1 MKINKKIKKHQ
12 LDNLLED
19 EFHIFGLVSSE
30 PDYKLSLILNRK
42 LRIGLKSIL
51 PVIIKDSKNS
61 DQSFSRFAS
70 SGGIAMTFSLISNKS
85 DKDSFFKKLKNVDY
99 ILQVYDPENE
109 STADSLNSILRETES
124 ITAVFIIDPD
134 SLKDKNIQYL
144 MH

>member
-1 MKINKKIKKHQ
+1 MKSNKKIKKHQ

-19 EFHIFGLVSSE
+19 EFHFFGLVSSE

-42 LRIGLKSIL
+42 LRISLKSIL
-51 PVIIKDSKNS
+51 PVTIKDSQNS
-61 DQSFSRFAS
+61 DLSFSRFSS
-70 SGGIAMTFSLISNKS
+70 SGGIAMTFNLISNKS
-85 DKDSFFKKLKNVDY
+85 DKHSFFKKLKNVDY

-109 STADSLNSILRETES
+109 STIDFLNSMLREAES
-124 ITAVFIIDPD
+124 VTAVFIIDPG